1 MTTQFSPKLSEILAF
16 SREEAARLASR
27 SVGPE
32 HLLLGIL
39 RSNEG
44 PVIDLFNRLNLNM
57 QAVKTELEMRV
68 REDEIGQPIHTTD
81 LVLNEKA
88 SNVLRLAV
96 LEARIQRAN
105 KIDEKHLLLAILH
118 DLANNGEKQVLEM
131 NDVTYDD
138 AAAILFAPKNTNVS
152 NNVSN
157 GIGLPDEE
165 EEEFEMTGGK
175 SANSNANSQSTTAQ
189 KKPASKTPVLDS
201 FGTDLTKAAA
211 DGKLDPCVGRERE
224 IQRIVEI
231 LGRRKKNNP
240 ILIGE
245 PGVGKSAIVE
255 GLAQMIE
262 AHHCSPMLF

>member
-1 MTTQFSPKLSEILAF
+1 M
-16 SREEAARLASR
+16 
-27 SVGPE
+27 GPE

-81 LVLNEKA
+81 LVLNEKV

-105 KIDEKHLLLAILH
+105 KIDEQHLLLTILH
-118 DLANNGEKQVLEM
+118 DLANNGAKQVLEM

-165 EEEFEMTGGK
+165 EEEFEMNGDKGIPVSK
-175 SANSNANSQSTTAQ
+175 INNTAQ

-201 FGTDLTKAAA
+201 FGTDLTK
-211 DGKLDPCVGRERE
+211 
-224 IQRIVEI
+224 
-231 LGRRKKNNP
+231 
-240 ILIGE
+240 
-245 PGVGKSAIVE
+245 
-255 GLAQMIE
+255 
-262 AHHCSPMLF
+262 